1 MFAIRKAYTRN
12 VNLINDLTIRGKAT
26 MRFKCVSQVLRY
38 QGKVFLITRSLAK
51 IGKYELLIEPYY
63 GRFPR
68 IVLFFRNLIDTIK
81 GLN

>member
-26 MRFKCVSQVLRY
+26 MRFKRVSQVLRY

-68 IVLFFRNLIDTIK
+68 IVLFIRNFK
-81 GLN
+81 EKYFK

>member
-26 MRFKCVSQVLRY
+26 MRFKRVSQVLRY

-51 IGKYELLIEPYY
+51 IGKYELLIEPYC

-68 IVLFFRNLIDTIK
+68 IVLFIRNFK
-81 GLN
+81 EKYFK